1 MLYHGGMEGVITPWQ
16 LWAAMG
22 MPTVVALLGILSN
35 RRDSERLEDRLNRR
49 IDGLDKRIDGL
60 EGRINQQS
68 QIFHQDVISL
78 IKMHQEHET
87 RLTRLEER
95 S

>member
-1 MLYHGGMEGVITPWQ
+1 MITPWQ